1 MYKILIVEDD
11 EKLRDE
17 LEIFLKNN
25 GYQAESLKSFENTLN
40 DILEINPDLLLLD
53 INLPGAD
60 GEFLCKEIRKKSNMP
75 IIIVTSRDNEIDE
88 LLSINNGADHYITK
102 PFNIH
107 ILLAKISSLLRRTSM
122 VTENSGIIN
131 VEDFV
136 LNINKSTIQ
145 KGEKC
150 IELTKNEFR
159 ILKYLVQNRDKIVTR
174 EDIMECLWESED
186 FVGDSTL
193 TVNITRV
200 RNKLEELGI
209 KELLETKRGQG
220 YILKRSEN

>member
-1 MYKILIVEDD
+1 MQKILIVEDD

-17 LEIFLKNN
+17 LEIFLENN
-25 GYQAESLKSFENTLN
+25 GYQSEALKTFENTLN
-40 DILEINPDLLLLD
+40 NILEINPDLLLLD

-107 ILLAKISSLLRRTSM
+107 ILLAKISSLLRRTNM
-122 VTENSGIIN
+122 VTENSDIIDAK
-131 VEDFV
+131 DFV
-136 LNINKSTIQ
+136 LNINKNIIQ

-186 FVGDSTL
+186 FIGDSTL

-200 RNKLEELGI
+200 RNKLEELEL

>member
-1 MYKILIVEDD
+1 MQRILIVEDD
-11 EKLRDE
+11 EKLREE
-17 LEIFLKNN
+17 LEIFLRNN
-25 GYQAESLKSFENTLN
+25 GYQAESLKNFDNTIS
-40 DILEINPDLLLLD
+40 DILTINADLLLLD
-53 INLPGAD
+53 LNLPGVD
-60 GEFLCKEIRKKSNMP
+60 GEFVCREIRKKSNMP
-75 IIIVTSRDNEIDE
+75 IMIVTSRDNEIDE

-122 VTENSGIIN
+122 LSENNDVIDAK
-131 VEDFV
+131 DFT
-136 LNINKSTIQ
+136 LNISKNTIQ
-145 KGEKC
+145 RADKC

-186 FVGDSTL
+186 FIGDSTL

-200 RNKLEELGI
+200 RNKLEELGL

-220 YILKRSEN
+220 YILKRSEI